1 MKEDIRDVQMNVIM
15 APPKYDRNALKETIN
30 IQHRTYKHYNFITC
44 TKYFLLNINNRNSQE
59 NIRIYITYFHSLQ
72 SPPKGITVP
81 YRPLKPVTVATN
93 LGPQHAAVA
102 AAVNN
107 PSVSAGGFLPVSHAA
122 AGQYTAAAAA
132 AAASLNPATANAA
145 HAALIPASAQV
156 RQSYFC
162 KTFHLLLPSFFSPR

>member
-1 MKEDIRDVQMNVIM
+1 M
-15 APPKYDRNALKETIN
+15 
-30 IQHRTYKHYNFITC
+30 
-44 TKYFLLNINNRNSQE
+44 NNRKTVKK
-59 NIRIYITYFHSLQ
+59 IYRIYITNFHSLQ

-107 PSVSAGGFLPVSHAA
+107 TSVSAGGFLPVSHAA
-122 AGQYTAAAAA
+122 AGHYTAAAAA

-156 RQSYFC
+156 RQSYFF

>member
-1 MKEDIRDVQMNVIM
+1 MNVIM
-15 APPKYDRNALKETIN
+15 APPKYDRNALKETMN

-44 TKYFLLNINNRNSQE
+44 TKYFLLNKADGQE

>member
-1 MKEDIRDVQMNVIM
+1 M
-15 APPKYDRNALKETIN
+15 
-30 IQHRTYKHYNFITC
+30 
-44 TKYFLLNINNRNSQE
+44 
-59 NIRIYITYFHSLQ
+59 Q

-107 PSVSAGGFLPVSHAA
+107 PVVTAGGFLPVSHAA
-122 AGQYTAAAAA
+122 AGHYTAAAAA

-156 RQSYFC
+156 RQKLFSAKLFY
-162 KTFHLLLPSFFSPR
+162 LLLLYPFSVPNKRCHNPLPSFINKRININTISSTATTRDSRYIHNYQ

>member
-15 APPKYDRNALKETIN
+15 APLKYDRNALKETIN
-30 IQHRTYKHYNFITC
+30 IQHMIYKHYNFLIYN
-44 TKYFLLNINNRNSQE
+44 KYFLLNINKAGSQE
-59 NIRIYITYFHSLQ
+59 NMWIYITNFHSLQ

-102 AAVNN
+102 AAVHHT
-107 PSVSAGGFLPVSHAA
+107 PVSAGRVWPLSHAA
-122 AGQYTAAAAA
+122 AGHYTAAAAA
-132 AAASLNPATANAA
+132 AAASLDPATANAA

>member
-15 APPKYDRNALKETIN
+15 APPKYDSNALKETIN
-30 IQHRTYKHYNFITC
+30 IQHRTYKHYNFLIYQ
-44 TKYFLLNINNRNSQE
+44 KYFLLNINNRNSQE
-59 NIRIYITYFHSLQ
+59 NIRVCITNFHLLQ

-122 AGQYTAAAAA
+122 AGHYTAAAAA

>member
-1 MKEDIRDVQMNVIM
+1 MNVIM
-15 APPKYDRNALKETIN
+15 APPKYDSNALKETIN
-30 IQHRTYKHYNFITC
+30 IHHRTYKHYNFLIY
-44 TKYFLLNINNRNSQE
+44 TKYFLLHINNRNDQE
-59 NIRIYITYFHSLQ
+59 NIRIYITNFHSLQ

-122 AGQYTAAAAA
+122 AGHYTAAAAA

>member
-1 MKEDIRDVQMNVIM
+1 M
-15 APPKYDRNALKETIN
+15 
-30 IQHRTYKHYNFITC
+30 
-44 TKYFLLNINNRNSQE
+44 
-59 NIRIYITYFHSLQ
+59 Q

-93 LGPQHAAVA
+93 LGHQQAGIAAA

-107 PSVSAGGFLPVSHAA
+107 PAATAGGFLPVSHAA

-132 AAASLNPATANAA
+132 AASLNPAAATA

-156 RQSYFC
+156 RQKLNSLSSLFY
-162 KTFHLLLPSFFSPR
+162 HVLSFFSPQQKVPQSLTNLH

>member
-1 MKEDIRDVQMNVIM
+1 M
-15 APPKYDRNALKETIN
+15 
-30 IQHRTYKHYNFITC
+30 
-44 TKYFLLNINNRNSQE
+44 
-59 NIRIYITYFHSLQ
+59 Q

-156 RQSYFC
+156 RQVYLKSHNCFIFC
-162 KTFHLLLPSFFSPR
+162 HYPFSVPNKRCHNPLSSFINTYLNTITITYLSERTARTIIGKH

>member
-1 MKEDIRDVQMNVIM
+1 M
-15 APPKYDRNALKETIN
+15 
-30 IQHRTYKHYNFITC
+30 
-44 TKYFLLNINNRNSQE
+44 
-59 NIRIYITYFHSLQ
+59 Q

-107 PSVSAGGFLPVSHAA
+107 PAVTAGGFLPVSHAA
-122 AGQYTAAAAA
+122 AGHYTAAAAA
-132 AAASLNPATANAA
+132 AAASLNPATASAA

-156 RQSYFC
+156 RQKLFSKFI
-162 KTFHLLLPSFFSPR
+162 FLLLSFFSPQQKVPQSLTILH

>member
-15 APPKYDRNALKETIN
+15 APPKYDSNALKETIN
-30 IQHRTYKHYNFITC
+30 IQHRTYKHYNFLIY
-44 TKYFLLNINNRNSQE
+44 TKYFLPNKAGSQE
-59 NIRIYITYFHSLQ
+59 NIWIYITNFHSLQ

>member
-1 MKEDIRDVQMNVIM
+1 M
-15 APPKYDRNALKETIN
+15 
-30 IQHRTYKHYNFITC
+30 
-44 TKYFLLNINNRNSQE
+44 
-59 NIRIYITYFHSLQ
+59 Q

-93 LGPQHAAVA
+93 LGHQQAGIAA

-107 PSVSAGGFLPVSHAA
+107 PAATAGGFLPVSHAA

-132 AAASLNPATANAA
+132 AASLNPAAATA

-156 RQSYFC
+156 RQKLHSLSSLFY
-162 KTFHLLLPSFFSPR
+162 HVLSFFSPQQKVPQSLTNLH

>member
-1 MKEDIRDVQMNVIM
+1 M
-15 APPKYDRNALKETIN
+15 
-30 IQHRTYKHYNFITC
+30 
-44 TKYFLLNINNRNSQE
+44 
-59 NIRIYITYFHSLQ
+59 Q

-107 PSVSAGGFLPVSHAA
+107 PAVSAGGFLPVSHAA

-156 RQSYFC
+156 RQNYLHFHNWFIFC
-162 KTFHLLLPSFFSPR
+162 YYPFSVPNKRCHNPLPSFINKYFYTITIAYASERTTRSFIGKN

>member
-1 MKEDIRDVQMNVIM
+1 MNVIM

-30 IQHRTYKHYNFITC
+30 IQHRTYKHYKFLID
-44 TKYFLLNINNRNSQE
+44 TKYFLLNNADSQE

>member
-15 APPKYDRNALKETIN
+15 APPKYDKNALKETIN
-30 IQHRTYKHYNFITC
+30 IQHRTYYKHYNFLIY
-44 TKYFLLNINNRNSQE
+44 KADSQE

>member
-1 MKEDIRDVQMNVIM
+1 MW
-15 APPKYDRNALKETIN
+15 
-30 IQHRTYKHYNFITC
+30 
-44 TKYFLLNINNRNSQE
+44 
-59 NIRIYITYFHSLQ
+59 IYITNFHSLQ

-122 AGQYTAAAAA
+122 AGHYTAAAAA